1 MAKAKSQKTTKKSE
15 AANLRALKSDLQSFG
30 YLLPTNDEEL
40 EEFEKMFGKTQVMF
54 PEHLKKPD
62 FLKEATESGNRKE
75 VQVSK
80 AESAEKKAKV
90 KNIAAKT
97 AFKRNDYFKK
107 LVLAA
112 EIANQ
117 LHEEPTFGHVKFVK
131 IQYLCDQVCG
141 MELSTQYSRHAAGPL
156 DAKQLYSVDA
166 EFKRR
171 KWFTITRTEFGG
183 YKYHPSEKINDYKVY
198 FSRYYHN
205 QLDKINS
212 IIDLFRK
219 KNSDFCE
226 IVATI
231 YFLWNEFIE
240 KRKLVNNA
248 SLIHDFYEWHD
259 KKKRFKETEIV
270 KAIEWMTTH
279 DIVPKNNL
287 N

>member
-1 MAKAKSQKTTKKSE
+1 MAKTKGQKVVKNSYDVD
-15 AANLRALKSDLQSFG
+15 LSSLKNDLHKFG

-40 EEFEKMFGKTQVMF
+40 DEFEKMFGKTQIMF
-54 PEHLKKPD
+54 PEHLKRPD
-62 FLKEATESGNRKE
+62 FLKKTQEMGKPKE
-75 VQVSK
+75 VQSSQAGFVARKPKVKK
-80 AESAEKKAKV
+80 AEV
-90 KNIAAKT
+90 KTAAKG
-97 AFKRNDYFKK
+97 NDYFKK

-141 MELSTQYSRHAAGPL
+141 MELSTQYRRHAAGPL

-183 YKYHPSEKINDYKVY
+183 YKYYPSEKIDDYKTY
-198 FSRYYHN
+198 FSRYYRN
-205 QLDKINS
+205 QVVNINS

-248 SLIHDFYEWHD
+248 SLIHDFYHWHD
-259 KKKRFKETEIV
+259 KKKRFKEIEIV
-270 KAIEWMTTH
+270 KAIEWMNDNGIT
-279 DIVPKNNL
+279 PL
-287 N
+287 NKL